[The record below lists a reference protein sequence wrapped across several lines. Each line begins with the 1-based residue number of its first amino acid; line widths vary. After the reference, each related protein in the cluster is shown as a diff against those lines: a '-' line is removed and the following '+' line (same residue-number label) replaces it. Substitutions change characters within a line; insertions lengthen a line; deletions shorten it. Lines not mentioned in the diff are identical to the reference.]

1 MDNCSW
7 FDPDINHLKLL
18 MMDVYVN
25 YEAAISK
32 SKNAREIIIA
42 NHSIDI
48 YKKNLEEIIGQD
60 F

>member
-1 MDNCSW
+1 
-7 FDPDINHLKLL
+7 

-60 F
+60 FLNKS